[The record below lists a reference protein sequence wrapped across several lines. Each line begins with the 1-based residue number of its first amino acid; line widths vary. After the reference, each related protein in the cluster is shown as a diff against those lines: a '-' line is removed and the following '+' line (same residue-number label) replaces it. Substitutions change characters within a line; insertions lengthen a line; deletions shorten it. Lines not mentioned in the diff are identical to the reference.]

1 MDVYIKTLS
10 NDTTRAISK
19 TLNELQAHVD
29 RTVQKSGYAEVCVSS
44 LFAQFYFNV

>member
-10 NDTTRAISK
+10 NDTTRAMSK
-19 TLNELQAHVD
+19 TMNELQTHID
-29 RTVQKSGYAEVCVSS
+29 RMVQKSGYAEVCISS